1 MDITTTCF
9 GEQHKEKI
17 PLADKNAFK
26 DLKITFEQK
35 QNLLENL
42 DIEFN
47 LRITKLQK
55 DAEERAENAR
65 LKCQFDIDKIPLE
78 IRQLPIEDFINIY
91 NADPKEYFEKQ
102 FVIKS
107 RKHSIQVTPIA
118 ESNKRRKSGYFKL
131 SQNEEQ
137 HKKPSN
143 NDFFLIK
150 TNEEKHKKISKPVN
164 QPILYRSIHSG
175 STPLKP
181 SQIPRSPFSRKNIK
195 ETFNINPST
204 KYLQKENGNPTNIS
218 VLQITETQS
227 KFSPKLP
234 VAATLMKMRKIQP
247 GDKIIS
253 INGSP
258 LINPFSIFIEKG
270 IDIEN
275 YQNDTRDGGY
285 FTML

>member
-1 MDITTTCF
+1 MDINTTCF

-26 DLKITFEQK
+26 DLKITSEQK

-42 DIEFN
+42 DIEFD
-47 LRITKLQK
+47 LRITKLKK

-65 LKCQFDIDKIPLE
+65 LKCHFDIDKIPLE

-118 ESNKRRKSGYFKL
+118 ESNKRRCYRF
-131 SQNEEQ
+131 
-137 HKKPSN
+137 
-143 NDFFLIK
+143 
-150 TNEEKHKKISKPVN
+150 
-164 QPILYRSIHSG
+164 ILWGI
-175 STPLKP
+175 
-181 SQIPRSPFSRKNIK
+181 FM
-195 ETFNINPST
+195 ETFNTNPLTKTNSLT
-204 KYLQKENGNPTNIS
+204 KYLHKENGNPNDVS

-234 VAATLMKMRKIQP
+234 TAATMMKMRKIQP

-275 YQNDTRDGGY
+275 YQNDTRDGDY